1 MQLQFK
7 YNKVSLQQ
15 IEKGLKIRLAALPTI
30 RAKESA
36 LRNEVKKLRQ
46 ELQMAATAYQTELD
60 QYAAYHPLWTEWDER
75 LLQVKTIHTK
85 TGRFAG
91 VSFPQYEYTEYTEP
105 SVSFFNKPLWFLQ
118 GLAMMKQLIE
128 KQAAIE
134 TQHTQVAILEAE
146 RRKTTQK
153 LNLYE
158 KVQIPQ
164 HEEAITKIKRYLED
178 EDSLSKAAQKLIKQK
193 RNRETENEGT
203 G

>member
-1 MQLQFK
+1 
-7 YNKVSLQQ
+7 
-15 IEKGLKIRLAALPTI
+15 
-30 RAKESA
+30 
-36 LRNEVKKLRQ
+36 
-46 ELQMAATAYQTELD
+46 
-60 QYAAYHPLWTEWDER
+60 
-75 LLQVKTIHTK
+75 
-85 TGRFAG
+85 
-91 VSFPQYEYTEYTEP
+91 
-105 SVSFFNKPLWFLQ
+105 
-118 GLAMMKQLIE
+118 MMKQLIE

-134 TQHTQVAILEAE
+134 TQQAQVAILETE